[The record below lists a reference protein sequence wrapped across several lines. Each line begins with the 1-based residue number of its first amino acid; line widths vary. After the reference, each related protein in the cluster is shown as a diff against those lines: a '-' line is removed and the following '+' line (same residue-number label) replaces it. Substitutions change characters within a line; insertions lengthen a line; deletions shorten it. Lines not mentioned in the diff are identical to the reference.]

1 MRFSINLR
9 GDLAKLSDA
18 ALVERIENAWQDYEV
33 AARKPRRRGK
43 LAGSWNGPIRHPW
56 AYRFTSAIYWRYGF
70 LAGRMGT
77 IGDFGAA
84 SLLGFRAPP
93 EIDMHLTLCEIRD
106 LMDELERRVIHRR
119 ELHA

>member
-18 ALVERIENAWQDYEV
+18 ALVERIEQAWQTYE
-33 AARKPRRRGK
+33 AADRKPRRGD
-43 LAGSWNGPIRHPW
+43 LAGSWNGPIRHPL
-56 AYRFTSAIYWRYGF
+56 AYRFTSMIDWRLPWLTRR
-70 LAGRMGT
+70 LAT
-77 IGDFGAA
+77 IGDFSIA
-84 SLLGFRAPP
+84 SLLGLRAPP

-106 LMDELERRVIHRR
+106 LMDELERRVVRRR

>member
-18 ALVERIENAWQDYEV
+18 ALVKRIENAWQGYEA
-33 AARKPRRRGK
+33 AARKPRRGE
-43 LAGSWNGPIRHPW
+43 LAGSWNGPIRHPL
-56 AYRFTSAIYWRYGF
+56 AYLFTSVVDWRFGR

-77 IGDFGAA
+77 IGDWSVG
-84 SLLGFRAPP
+84 SLVGFRRPP

-106 LMDELERRVIHRR
+106 LMDELERRVVRRR
-119 ELHA
+119 ELHT